1 MTALRTEVVITHPTG
16 LHARPAVKFTKL
28 AKTFAAEIRLR
39 GVPDGDVGRRQEHR
53 QGDGR

>member
-28 AKTFAAEIRLR
+28 AKTFPAEIRLR
-39 GVPDGDVGRRQEHR
+39 RAPTASGSTRRAWSR
-53 QGDGR
+53 